1 MSHKSPD
8 RFKLDIL
15 KAGVPLLPILVRVF
29 PLVQGRPGVLAV
41 LGLAALVVEPE
52 GSEGLQLTINNYT

>member
-29 PLVQGRPGVLAV
+29 PLVQGRASVLAV

-52 GSEGLQLTINNYT
+52 RSEGLQLTINNYT